1 MSGNPGS
8 PDHRGAA
15 APPAPLQSGR
25 LRRLWQYLVRALW
38 PQTLTGRIVAI
49 LVAGMLAAQA
59 LTGTIWWDMRR
70 GQLLEVPLR
79 VVAARA
85 ADAFMLLA
93 SLPPEARGA
102 AARTLASVDHGISL
116 VDDGDAALLAAAQVP
131 PDAVPDATARRM
143 VADVLDRR
151 AGAPVP
157 LRLLS
162 VELRGDG
169 GQGTGTGALLTAREP
184 EAHVHLLLG
193 LGAGQWLQVRAREGE
208 SGYAVRPYSAL
219 ADYVLRIYLLR
230 IAVVVAVALVAVRIA
245 MRPLA
250 RMARAADAL
259 GRDLQSPPLDT
270 SGPREVRQ
278 AAQAFN
284 AMQRRIADGVA
295 ERTRFLAAVSH
306 DLRSPITRLRLR
318 TEMLESDALR
328 AKFRADLQEMESMV
342 SATLDVLR
350 GAGTPGPRHSV
361 DIDALV
367 GSLVQDLRES
377 TGQAIP
383 VHGMARAPLPGYAQS
398 LRRCLQNLLENALRY
413 AGSVQ
418 VQIEDTARELAI
430 TVRDGGPG
438 IAPAH
443 LPHVLEP
450 FYRAEGSRNA
460 ASGGFGLGLSI
471 ADMVARAHGGRLELA
486 NRPEGGLDARLVLPR
501 TASGAG
507 NGPAPGVSLEAL

>member
-1 MSGNPGS
+1 MSG
-8 PDHRGAA
+8 AA
-15 APPAPLQSGR
+15 ESALEPPAGGL
-25 LRRLWQYLVRALW
+25 LRRLGRALW

-85 ADAFMLLA
+85 ADSLLLLS
-93 SLPPEARGA
+93 SLPPEARAA
-102 AARTLASVDHGISL
+102 AARTLASADHGLALI
-116 VDDGDAALLAAAQVP
+116 DDGTADALAAAPVA
-131 PDAVPDATARRM
+131 PDAVPDAAARQI
-143 VADVLDRR
+143 VADVLARR

-162 VELRGDG
+162 VQLRGDG
-169 GQGTGTGALLTAREP
+169 GDSAGTGALLTAREP
-184 EAHVHLLLG
+184 EAQVHLLLG
-193 LGAGQWLQVRAREGE
+193 LGGGQWLQVQAREDE

-230 IAVVVAVALVAVRIA
+230 IAVVVAVALLAVRIA

-259 GRDLQSPPLDT
+259 GQDLHSPPLDT
-270 SGPREVRQ
+270 TGPREVRQ

-284 AMQRRIADGVA
+284 AMQRRIADSVA

-318 TEMLESDALR
+318 TEMLEPEALR
-328 AKFRADLQEMESMV
+328 ARFRADLQEMESMV
-342 SATLDVLR
+342 AATLDVLR
-350 GAGTPGPRHSV
+350 GTEAPGPRQSV
-361 DIDALV
+361 DMNALV
-367 GSLVQDLRES
+367 SGLVQDLHES
-377 TGQAIP
+377 TGQTIA
-383 VHGMARAPLPGYAQS
+383 VHGAAQAPLAGYAQS
-398 LRRCLQNLLENALRY
+398 LRRGLQNLLENALRY
-413 AGSVQ
+413 TGSAQ
-418 VQIEDTARELAI
+418 VWIEDTPQALRI
-430 TVRDGGPG
+430 TVRDDGPG
-438 IAPAH
+438 IAAAH

-450 FYRAEGSRNA
+450 FYRVEGSRNA

-471 ADMVARAHGGRLELA
+471 ADTVARAHGGRLELV
-486 NRPEGGLDARLVLPR
+486 NRAEGGLDARVELPR
-501 TASGAG
+501 V
-507 NGPAPGVSLEAL
+507 PAQLPVSKK